1 MHIAL
6 HVRNAHFN
14 RIEPRPFA
22 VTALPGRYASRVKQ
36 HSRPDGRRP
45 ANDGPKAAARNRDA
59 LITAAR
65 AVYAAYGLEVP
76 LSAIARRAG
85 VGQGVLY
92 RHFPDRAALATAVL
106 EENVRQ
112 IERAAEAENATL
124 PDVLGVV
131 TWHLTES
138 AAFIGLL
145 HSGEAGRPGGTDPS
159 GEAGSR
165 TDIRTHA
172 LSLSERVETRLREH
186 LPDGHRLGADNDLML
201 AVAMVSGAVDGPTR
215 EERERRALAAW
226 RLLGV
231 EVGPVRPFDG

>member
-1 MHIAL
+1 M
-6 HVRNAHFN
+6 
-14 RIEPRPFA
+14 
-22 VTALPGRYASRVKQ
+22 
-36 HSRPDGRRP
+36 PDERRP
-45 ANDGPKAAARNRDA
+45 ANDGPKAAARNRAA
-59 LITAAR
+59 LVAAAR
-65 AVYAAYGLEVP
+65 EIYAEYGLDAP

-92 RHFPDRAALATAVL
+92 RHFPDRAAVATAVL

-112 IERAAEAENATL
+112 VEQAAAAQDATL
-124 PDVLGVV
+124 ADALGVM

-145 HSGEAGRPGGTDPS
+145 HVDGAAGRNG
-159 GEAGSR
+159 
-165 TDIRTHA
+165 IRAHA
-172 LSLSERVETRLREH
+172 LALSERVERGLRGH
-186 LPDGHRLGADNDLML
+186 LTAGHRLGAADDLML
-201 AVAMVSGAVDGPTR
+201 AVAMVSGAVTGPTR